1 MIVCGAKYIRI
12 IILVLL
18 MYMWN
23 FCSFIPENIYYL
35 IRQNENITTI
45 QVCFGPHIVETKKHI
60 ARFNI
65 LNPEMP
71 IR

>member
-45 QVCFGPHIVETKKHI
+45 QVCFGPHIVAAKNTSRDLI
-60 ARFNI
+60 F
-65 LNPEMP
+65 
-71 IR
+71 